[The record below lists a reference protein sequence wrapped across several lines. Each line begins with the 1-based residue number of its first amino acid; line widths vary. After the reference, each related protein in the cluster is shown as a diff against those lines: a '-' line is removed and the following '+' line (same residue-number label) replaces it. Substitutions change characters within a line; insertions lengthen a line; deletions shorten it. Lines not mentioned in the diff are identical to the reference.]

1 MDSPSPLSG
10 LTPAI
15 LKTVP
20 KYIVAV
26 AVKDYMEENLP
37 KVSDPHNKSEVL
49 MRSAIKSV
57 SAGVAGA
64 ALTNPLDVI
73 RNE

>member
-1 MDSPSPLSG
+1 G
-10 LTPAI
+10 LTPAV

-37 KVSDPHNKSEVL
+37 AADPTKKSDVML
-49 MRSAIKSV
+49 RSAIKSMT
-57 SAGVAGA
+57 AGVAGA